1 MILATRH
8 TGINVTDMSCALKFY
23 RDLLGLEVHESRTEY
38 GAYIDTL
45 TGLDNICLDW
55 VKVRS
60 PDGILV
66 ELVQNHGV
74 HERMAQPRDYATI
87 GCNHL
92 CFTVDDVEAIQRRL
106 TAAGVYCRPVQTD
119 PPGNVKNMTCLDPD
133 GTIIELVEE
142 L

>member
-8 TGINVTDMSCALKFY
+8 TGINVTDLGRALKFY
-23 RDLLGLEVHESRTEY
+23 RDLLGLKVHKSRTEY
-38 GAYIDTL
+38 GSYISTL
-45 TGLDNICLDW
+45 TGLDDVCLDW

-60 PDGILV
+60 PDGLLV
-66 ELVQNHGV
+66 ELVQNHGAYK
-74 HERMAQPRDYATI
+74 RKPYSRDYATI

-92 CFTVDDVEAIQRRL
+92 CFTVDDVEKMHEKL
-106 TAAGVYCRPVQTD
+106 TAAKVSCRPVQTD
-119 PPGNVKNMTCLDPD
+119 PPGKVKNMTCLDPD

>member
-1 MILATRH
+1 VILAMRH
-8 TGINVTDMSCALKFY
+8 TGINVTDMGRALGFY

-38 GAYIDTL
+38 GPYIDAL
-45 TGLDNICLDW
+45 TGLDDVCLDW

-60 PDGILV
+60 PDGLLV
-66 ELVQNHGV
+66 ELVQNHGPY
-74 HERMAQPRDYATI
+74 RRKPQPRDYATI

-92 CFTVDDVEAIQRRL
+92 CFTV
-106 TAAGVYCRPVQTD
+106 QTD
-119 PPGNVKNMTCLDPD
+119 PPGRVKNMACLDPD